1 MADEQWR
8 KKYSGRYS
16 GGNPQGGLD
25 MFSGKKPG
33 LAKID
38 TLVGHNTVVEGDIV
52 FSGGLHVDGCIKGNV
67 MADKDSVSVLTLSDN
82 GRIEGE
88 VRVPHVILNGS
99 VKGDVHAMD
108 RIVLASRAKVV
119 GDVYYVLIEM
129 AIGASVNGRLEH
141 VEDNDEK
148 KPKLVTLSQKHGKG
162 QVNSQQDKKSPGNS

>member
-1 MADEQWR
+1 M
-8 KKYSGRYS
+8 
-16 GGNPQGGLD
+16 

-38 TLVGHNTVVEGDIV
+38 TLVGNNTVIEGDVV

-67 MADKDSVSVLTLSDN
+67 IAERNSLSVLTLSDN

-99 VKGDVHAMD
+99 VEGDVHAMD
-108 RIVLASRAKVV
+108 RIVLASKAKVT

-129 AIGASVNGRLEH
+129 AIGASVNGSLVH
-141 VEDNDEK
+141 VDEIEDK
-148 KPKLVTLSQKHGKG
+148 KPKLITHSKKPVID
-162 QVNSQQDKKSPGNS
+162 QVKSHQDKKAAGNS